1 MCEMAFCSGKLQQKT
16 KLMCLRPLIFIK
28 RKRRRII
35 AAKFATVIEELVATR
50 IVCLLSSVIFSAQVL
65 FARILFFTGYIY

>member
-28 RKRRRII
+28 KCRRII

-50 IVCLLSSVIFSAQVL
+50 IVCLLS
-65 FARILFFTGYIY
+65 

>member
-28 RKRRRII
+28 KRRRII
-35 AAKFATVIEELVATR
+35 AAKFATVIEELVAIR
-50 IVCLLSSVIFSAQVL
+50 IVCLLSFLRKCCLPKEISCMYFHNHTI
-65 FARILFFTGYIY
+65 

>member
-28 RKRRRII
+28 KRRRII
-35 AAKFATVIEELVATR
+35 AAKFATVIEELVAIR